1 MRETGDFKMFEKG
14 SNSRPL
20 FLNPESYH
28 NIYHLNCCAYFSAM
42 VAKSNRGFFIF
53 RSKRGKIPAAA
64 LREYLYYAG
73 KENGRPDGNPDGQ
86 CAKRETSSAR

>member
-1 MRETGDFKMFEKG
+1 MPAEEKYRQLLG
-14 SNSRPL
+14 ACEYVPQQYRSTD
-20 FLNPESYH
+20 EW
-28 NIYHLNCCAYFSAM
+28 
-42 VAKSNRGFFIF
+42 VAALWN
-53 RSKRGKIPAAA
+53 